1 MGNQKQKW
9 TQDEEDALIAGVE
22 KHGPGKWKNILK
34 DPQFAPFLTSRSNID
49 LKDKWRNLSVSN
61 GAQGSK
67 EKSRVPKLK
76 ALPAPPAPT
85 ATPQNAAPALQN
97 AASDVTPPDASQNDQ
112 DAKNPPSFSRR
123 YFEASP
129 FSSSSATLRPPPPHV
144 PMLAIG
150 GEPQGCVVVEDVFS
164 GEETGALARTTSF
177 LVKHSWNR
185 VWEETT
191 TMRREPNHREM
202 MWPYLLE
209 RALKV
214 RWRGRLRWWRLPIMG
229 RDGGP
234 GGRYNAMIFEAL
246 SALKDSNGSDMN
258 AIIKFMEQKNL
269 QVNQNF
275 RRALSTKLR
284 RLVSQGK
291 LEKVQNGYKVK
302 KEASSG
308 TKSPSPKPKDVR
320 PPQPQ
325 QQSPASVLM
334 TNDTI
339 KEAADTAAYR
349 VADAESKSYLA
360 AEAVKEAEK
369 ISLLVEHSDS
379 MLQLAKDIYEQC
391 SRGEIILLA

>member
-112 DAKNPPSFSRR
+112 DAKNPP
-123 YFEASP
+123 
-129 FSSSSATLRPPPPHV
+129 
-144 PMLAIG
+144 
-150 GEPQGCVVVEDVFS
+150 
-164 GEETGALARTTSF
+164 
-177 LVKHSWNR
+177 
-185 VWEETT
+185 
-191 TMRREPNHREM
+191 
-202 MWPYLLE
+202 
-209 RALKV
+209 
-214 RWRGRLRWWRLPIMG
+214 
-229 RDGGP
+229 
-234 GGRYNAMIFEAL
+234 RYNALIFEAL

>member
-67 EKSRVPKLK
+67 EKSRVPKPK
-76 ALPAPPAPT
+76 AFSAPPATTATT
-85 ATPQNAAPALQN
+85 ATPQNASPAPQSASSD
-97 AASDVTPPDASQNDQ
+97 AAVAPDASQNDQ
-112 DAKNPPSFSRR
+112 DAKNPP
-123 YFEASP
+123 
-129 FSSSSATLRPPPPHV
+129 
-144 PMLAIG
+144 
-150 GEPQGCVVVEDVFS
+150 
-164 GEETGALARTTSF
+164 
-177 LVKHSWNR
+177 
-185 VWEETT
+185 
-191 TMRREPNHREM
+191 
-202 MWPYLLE
+202 
-209 RALKV
+209 
-214 RWRGRLRWWRLPIMG
+214 
-229 RDGGP
+229 
-234 GGRYNAMIFEAL
+234 RYNALIFEAL

-258 AIIKFMEQKNL
+258 AIIKFME
-269 QVNQNF
+269 VP
-275 RRALSTKLR
+275 
-284 RLVSQGK
+284 
-291 LEKVQNGYKVK
+291 NGYKVK

-308 TKSPSPKPKDVR
+308 TKSPSPKAKDVR

-325 QQSPASVLM
+325 RQSPASLFM
-334 TNDTI
+334 TNDTL

>member
-164 GEETGALARTTSF
+164 GEETGALATTTSF

-258 AIIKFMEQKNL
+258 AIIKFME
-269 QVNQNF
+269 
-275 RRALSTKLR
+275 
-284 RLVSQGK
+284 
-291 LEKVQNGYKVK
+291 VQNGYKVK

>member
-112 DAKNPPSFSRR
+112 DAKNPP
-123 YFEASP
+123 
-129 FSSSSATLRPPPPHV
+129 
-144 PMLAIG
+144 
-150 GEPQGCVVVEDVFS
+150 
-164 GEETGALARTTSF
+164 
-177 LVKHSWNR
+177 
-185 VWEETT
+185 
-191 TMRREPNHREM
+191 
-202 MWPYLLE
+202 
-209 RALKV
+209 
-214 RWRGRLRWWRLPIMG
+214 
-229 RDGGP
+229 
-234 GGRYNAMIFEAL
+234 RYNAMIFEAL

-391 SRGEIILLA
+391 SRGEIFLLA

>member
-112 DAKNPPSFSRR
+112 DAKNPP
-123 YFEASP
+123 
-129 FSSSSATLRPPPPHV
+129 
-144 PMLAIG
+144 
-150 GEPQGCVVVEDVFS
+150 
-164 GEETGALARTTSF
+164 
-177 LVKHSWNR
+177 
-185 VWEETT
+185 
-191 TMRREPNHREM
+191 
-202 MWPYLLE
+202 
-209 RALKV
+209 
-214 RWRGRLRWWRLPIMG
+214 
-229 RDGGP
+229 
-234 GGRYNAMIFEAL
+234 RYNAMIFEAL

-291 LEKVQNGYKVK
+291 LEKV
-302 KEASSG
+302 
-308 TKSPSPKPKDVR
+308 
-320 PPQPQ
+320 
-325 QQSPASVLM
+325 
-334 TNDTI
+334 I
-339 KEAADTAAYR
+339 
-349 VADAESKSYLA
+349 
-360 AEAVKEAEK
+360 
-369 ISLLVEHSDS
+369 
-379 MLQLAKDIYEQC
+379 
-391 SRGEIILLA
+391 

>member
-67 EKSRVPKLK
+67 EKSRVPKPK
-76 ALPAPPAPT
+76 AFSAPPATTATT
-85 ATPQNAAPALQN
+85 ATPQNASPAPQSASSD
-97 AASDVTPPDASQNDQ
+97 AAVAPDASQNDQ
-112 DAKNPPSFSRR
+112 DAKNPP
-123 YFEASP
+123 
-129 FSSSSATLRPPPPHV
+129 
-144 PMLAIG
+144 
-150 GEPQGCVVVEDVFS
+150 
-164 GEETGALARTTSF
+164 
-177 LVKHSWNR
+177 
-185 VWEETT
+185 
-191 TMRREPNHREM
+191 
-202 MWPYLLE
+202 
-209 RALKV
+209 
-214 RWRGRLRWWRLPIMG
+214 
-229 RDGGP
+229 
-234 GGRYNAMIFEAL
+234 RYNALIFEAL

-258 AIIKFMEQKNL
+258 AIIKFMEQKNH

-275 RRALSTKLR
+275 KRALSTRLR

-291 LEKVQNGYKVK
+291 LEKVPNGYKVK

-308 TKSPSPKPKDVR
+308 TKSPSPKAKDVR

-325 QQSPASVLM
+325 RQSPASLFM
-334 TNDTI
+334 TNDTL

>member
-112 DAKNPPSFSRR
+112 DAKNPP
-123 YFEASP
+123 
-129 FSSSSATLRPPPPHV
+129 
-144 PMLAIG
+144 
-150 GEPQGCVVVEDVFS
+150 
-164 GEETGALARTTSF
+164 
-177 LVKHSWNR
+177 
-185 VWEETT
+185 
-191 TMRREPNHREM
+191 
-202 MWPYLLE
+202 
-209 RALKV
+209 
-214 RWRGRLRWWRLPIMG
+214 
-229 RDGGP
+229 
-234 GGRYNAMIFEAL
+234 RYNAMIFEAL

-258 AIIKFMEQKNL
+258 AIIKFME
-269 QVNQNF
+269 VNQNF